1 MTESF
6 EARIAK
12 AREHVKSISPED
24 IEARLASDPKTL
36 LLDVRDEGGRVAGVI
51 PGSTNVSL
59 GTLFFKADQTSPYHD
74 AETFPDLD
82 HPIVCTCTGGG
93 QAAVARTCSRT
104 TATPTSPSQKVVP
117 RAGRHPDGRSM
128 TLSRSGRAGPS
139 MS

>member
-36 LLDVRDEGGRVAGVI
+36 LLDVRDEGGRSAGVI

-74 AETFPDLD
+74 AETFPISTTPSCAPARVVDRRRSRADLLKD
-82 HPIVCTCTGGG
+82 YGYTNVTIAEGGAKG
-93 QAAVARTCSRT
+93 WAA
-104 TATPTSPSQKVVP
+104 
-117 RAGRHPDGRSM
+117 
-128 TLSRSGRAGPS
+128 SGRTIDDPQ
-139 MS
+139 

>member
-12 AREHVKSISPED
+12 AREHVNSISPED

-36 LLDVRDEGGRVAGVI
+36 LLDVRDEGGHDAGVI

-82 HPIVCTCTGGG
+82 HPIVPAGGG
-93 QAAVARTCSRT
+93 QAAVATDLLKDYGYT
-104 TATPTSPSQKVVP
+104 NVTEGGAKGW
-117 RAGRHPDGRSM
+117 AA
-128 TLSRSGRAGPS
+128 SGRTIDDPQ
-139 MS
+139 

>member
-12 AREHVKSISPED
+12 AREHVNSISPAD

-36 LLDVRDEGGRVAGVI
+36 LLDVRDEGGRSAGVI

-93 QAAVARTCSRT
+93 QAAVAADLLKDYGYTNVT
-104 TATPTSPSQKVVP
+104 IAEGG
-117 RAGRHPDGRSM
+117 AEGWAA
-128 TLSRSGRAGPS
+128 SGRTIDDPQ
-139 MS
+139 

>member
-36 LLDVRDEGGRVAGVI
+36 LLDVRDEGGRSAGVI

-93 QAAVARTCSRT
+93 QAAVASGPAQGLRLHQRHHRRRWCQGLGGIRTDDR
-104 TATPTSPSQKVVP
+104 
-117 RAGRHPDGRSM
+117 
-128 TLSRSGRAGPS
+128 
-139 MS
+139 